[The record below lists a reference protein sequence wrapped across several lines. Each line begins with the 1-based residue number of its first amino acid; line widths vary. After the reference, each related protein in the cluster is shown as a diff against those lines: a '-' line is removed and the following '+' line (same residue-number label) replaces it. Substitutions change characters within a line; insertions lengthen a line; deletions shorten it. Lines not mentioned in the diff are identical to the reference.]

1 MLWHGSRI
9 TNFYGILS
17 HGLKIA
23 PPEAPIVRKYWN
35 FAIKII
41 VICIEYNFIII
52 YRLDICLVKAFT
64 LRASFH
70 SEELYDCIRM
80 KFLDASS
87 KSANYSLSDP
97 NQPGLMLLSEV
108 ALGNMHKMTQAD
120 DKIHKN
126 LPSEKNSVLGI
137 GRWSPNPGT
146 VKIM

>member
-1 MLWHGSRI
+1 MFGKGV
-9 TNFYGILS
+9 Y
-17 HGLKIA
+17 
-23 PPEAPIVRKYWN
+23 
-35 FAIKII
+35 FAGK
-41 VICIEYNFIII
+41 FSFRGTII
-52 YRLDICLVKAFT
+52 YDR
-64 LRASFH
+64 
-70 SEELYDCIRM
+70 IRV

-108 ALGNMHKMTQAD
+108 ALGNMHKMTHAD